1 MMAKITK
8 GKGFR
13 GVVNY
18 VLGKEKAEL
27 LYAEGVRAKDKE
39 SIIQSFIVQSRMK
52 PNITKP
58 VAHISL
64 NFSAQDKDKLTDKF
78 MVAVAQQYLKAMGY
92 KDTQYIIARHH
103 DREHPHIHI
112 VINRIDN
119 RAQCISDQNDRLR
132 STKIC
137 MALTKQYGLYIAP
150 DKEHVKRH
158 RLTEPDK
165 SKYAIYDALQ
175 AAIPK
180 CKNWDELKAAL
191 QRQGI
196 TFDFQHNGST
206 DKIQG
211 VRFMKNGYSFNGSK
225 VDRSCSYSKIDWQ
238 LKQNERAQS
247 AAIKHEQD
255 LHSTQPS
262 TAESLAS
269 SIGGLFDMQPTATS
283 DAQDQA
289 DYWLYRKKKK
299 KPKKGFRL

>member
-27 LYAEGVRAKDKE
+27 LYTEGVRAKDKE

-52 PNITKP
+52 PNIVKP

-64 NFSAQDKDKLTDKF
+64 NFSAQDKDKLTNKF
-78 MVAVAQQYLKAMGY
+78 MIAVAQQYLEAMGY
-92 KDTQYIIARHH
+92 KDTQYIIARHY

-119 RAQCISDQNDRLR
+119 HAQCISDKNDRLR

-137 MALTKQYGLYIAP
+137 MALTKQYGLYIA
-150 DKEHVKRH
+150 DGKEQVKRH
-158 RLTEPDK
+158 RLKEPDK
-165 SKYAIYDALQ
+165 SKYAIYDALLT
-175 AAIPK
+175 AIPK
-180 CKNWDELKAAL
+180 CKNWDELKVAL

-196 TFDFQHNGST
+196 AFDFQYNGST

-211 VRFMKNGYSFNGSK
+211 IRFMKNGYSFNGSK

-238 LKQNERAQS
+238 LRQNEREQAVTMQQHVHAQQS
-247 AAIKHEQD
+247 
-255 LHSTQPS
+255 S
-262 TAESLAS
+262 TAEDLAS
-269 SIGGLFDMQPTATS
+269 SIGSLFDIQPTGTN

-299 KPKKGFRL
+299 KPKKGMRL